1 MATIVLEDMLF
12 KSYIGLHD
20 FEQAHG
26 NRFEVTLTVESD
38 AIISQND
45 QITETLD
52 YGVLYN
58 ICREVMAG
66 RYQLIETA
74 AQQIVLGT
82 RNFIGN
88 SGNITV
94 RICKLNPPLGGD
106 IKKVCIEIKDVGT
119 KI

>member
-45 QITETLD
+45 QITET
-52 YGVLYN
+52 
-58 ICREVMAG
+58 
-66 RYQLIETA
+66 
-74 AQQIVLGT
+74 
-82 RNFIGN
+82 
-88 SGNITV
+88 
-94 RICKLNPPLGGD
+94 
-106 IKKVCIEIKDVGT
+106 
-119 KI
+119 